1 MRRCPLQQAQGMQS
15 TLEDFFKALRG
26 SDLEVSLNA
35 QVDAAKATQL
45 VGWRERDLLKS
56 ALGATL
62 AKSQPDRAIFDEA
75 FDRFFHFDSFGTRRQ
90 ALLQP
95 VTDAPP
101 EPPADQPSSAEQGG
115 GQGQAGE
122 GGCQGSGGQGLSQL
136 LLSGDA
142 AALSRRMQ
150 QAAREAGLT
159 DIWFFT
165 QKGYYTQ
172 KIQRA
177 MGLDQLDREITE
189 ARRQT
194 MAPERFDELERARKR
209 LFNEVRNFVE
219 RKLSLYGTAPTREL
233 HDDFLQTQKLSN
245 IDRRDFARMH
255 EIVRKIARR
264 LAERHAR
271 RKRREQ
277 RGQLDFRRTM
287 RANAAYG
294 GVMFETHWRK
304 TTVERP
310 KVVAICD
317 VSGSVRQYARF
328 LLLFLYSLDELV
340 SGVQSFAFTNHL
352 VDVSATFETLPVEQ
366 AVDRVMQ
373 AVGGS
378 GTDYG
383 QVLLDI
389 EEQLMD
395 RIDRRTTVLIL
406 GDARN
411 NRGEAHAGIMK
422 TLYQRARRVI
432 WLNPEP
438 LTFWG
443 LGDSEMKRYQ
453 PYCHIARECN
463 SLRHLERTLDE
474 LLRTNSAS
482 A

>member
-1 MRRCPLQQAQGMQS
+1 MQS

-35 QVDAAKATQL
+35 QVDAARAAQL
-45 VGWRERDLLKS
+45 VGWKERELLKN
-56 ALGATL
+56 ALGTTL
-62 AKSQPDRAIFDEA
+62 AKSQPDRALFDEA
-75 FDRFFHFDSFGTRRQ
+75 FDRFFSFDSFGTGFQSATLTSANSPQER
-90 ALLQP
+90 
-95 VTDAPP
+95 
-101 EPPADQPSSAEQGG
+101 SAEQLPAADDAQ
-115 GQGQAGE
+115 GQGQGQGGP
-122 GGCQGSGGQGLSQL
+122 GGCQGSAGQGLSQL
-136 LLSGDA
+136 LRAGDS
-142 AALSRRMQ
+142 AALARRMQ
-150 QAAREAGLT
+150 QAAREVGLT

-177 MGLDQLDREITE
+177 MGLDLLDREIAE

-194 MAPERFDELERARKR
+194 LAPERLAELEQARKR
-209 LFNEVRNFVE
+209 LFEEVRNFVE

-277 RGQLDFRRTM
+277 RGQLDFGRTM

-294 GVMFETHWRK
+294 GVMFETHWRS
-304 TTVERP
+304 TVVERP

-317 VSGSVRQYARF
+317 VSGSVRNYARF

-340 SGVQSFAFTNHL
+340 ADVRSFAFTNHL
-352 VDVSATFETLPVEQ
+352 VDVSATFEALPVER
-366 AVDRVMQ
+366 AVDKVMQ

-389 EEQLMD
+389 EAQLMD

-411 NRGEAHAGIMK
+411 NRGEARAGIMK

-438 LTFWG
+438 LSFWG
-443 LGDSEMKRYQ
+443 LGDSEMKRYA

-474 LLRTNSAS
+474 LLRGSGAS

>member
-1 MRRCPLQQAQGMQS
+1 MQA

-26 SDLEVSLNA
+26 SDLDVSLNA
-35 QVDAAKATQL
+35 QIDAARATAL
-45 VGWRERDLLKS
+45 VGWGDRELLKS

-62 AKSQPDRAIFDEA
+62 AKTMPDRAVFDQTFE
-75 FDRFFHFDSFGTRRQ
+75 RFFHFDSFGTERAGKAGARPDPVPPGE
-90 ALLQP
+90 QP
-95 VTDAPP
+95 
-101 EPPADQPSSAEQGG
+101 PSSPEGS
-115 GQGQAGE
+115 GQGSGGP
-122 GGCQGSGGQGLSQL
+122 GGCQGSGGQALSQL
-136 LLSGDA
+136 LLSGDS

-150 QAAREAGLT
+150 QAARDVGLT

-172 KIQRA
+172 KIQQA
-177 MGLDQLDREITE
+177 MGLDLLDREIAE

-194 MAPERFDELERARKR
+194 MAPQRAAELERARKH

-219 RKLSLYGTAPTREL
+219 RKLSMYGTAPTREL

-271 RKRREQ
+271 RKRREL

-294 GVMFETHWRK
+294 GVMFETFWRSVK
-304 TTVERP
+304 VERP
-310 KVVAICD
+310 RVVAICD

-340 SGVQSFAFTNHL
+340 SDVQSFAFTNHL
-352 VDVSATFETLPVEQ
+352 VDVSATFAALPVEQ

-383 QVLLDI
+383 QVLEDI
-389 EEQLMD
+389 DAQLMH
-395 RIDRRTTVLIL
+395 RIDHRTTVLIL

-411 NRGEAHAGIMK
+411 NRGQARAEVMK
-422 TLYQRARRVI
+422 TLYGRARRVI

-438 LTFWG
+438 VSFWG
-443 LGDSEMKRYQ
+443 LGDSEMKRYA

-463 SLRHLERTLDE
+463 SLRHLERTLDQ

>member
-1 MRRCPLQQAQGMQS
+1 MSETMQGMQN

-35 QVDAAKATQL
+35 QVDAARATQL

-62 AKSQPDRAIFDEA
+62 AKSEPDRAIFDET
-75 FDRFFHFDSFGTRRQ
+75 FERFFRFDSFGTQ
-90 ALLQP
+90 AKARDPAVSTP
-95 VTDAPP
+95 VPDAPSDLP
-101 EPPADQPSSAEQGG
+101 QQSGN
-115 GQGQAGE
+115 GQGQGGP

-136 LLSGDA
+136 LLAGDSA
-142 AALSRRMQ
+142 TLSRRMQ
-150 QAAREAGLT
+150 QAAREVGLT

-177 MGLDQLDREITE
+177 MGLDLLDREITD
-189 ARRQT
+189 ARRQS
-194 MAPERFDELERARKR
+194 MAPERLVELEHARKL

-219 RKLSLYGTAPTREL
+219 RKLALYGTAPTREL

-255 EIVRKIARR
+255 EIVRKISRR

-294 GVMFETHWRK
+294 GVMFETHWRS
-304 TTVERP
+304 TVIERP

-340 SGVQSFAFTNHL
+340 SGVKSFAFTNHL
-352 VDVSATFETLPVEQ
+352 VDVSATFEALPVEQ
-366 AVDRVMQ
+366 AVDKVLH

-389 EEQLMD
+389 DEQLMHH
-395 RIDRRTTVLIL
+395 IDRRTTVLIL

-411 NRGEAHAGIMK
+411 NRGEAHADIMK
-422 TLYQRARRVI
+422 TLYGRARRVI

-438 LTFWG
+438 VSFWG
-443 LGDSEMKRYQ
+443 LGDSEMKRYV

>member
-1 MRRCPLQQAQGMQS
+1 MQA

-26 SDLEVSLNA
+26 SDLDVSLNA
-35 QVDAAKATQL
+35 QIDAARATAL
-45 VGWRERDLLKS
+45 VGWGERELLKA
-56 ALGATL
+56 ALGTTL
-62 AKSQPDRAIFDEA
+62 AKTLPDRAVFDET
-75 FDRFFHFDSFGTRRQ
+75 FDRFFHFDSFGTT
-90 ALLQP
+90 AASAGTPAVDASQP
-95 VTDAPP
+95 QPQTPP
-101 EPPADQPSSAEQGG
+101 RESS
-115 GQGQAGE
+115 GQGSGGP
-122 GGCQGSGGQGLSQL
+122 GGCQGSAGQALSQL
-136 LLSGDA
+136 LMSGDS

-150 QAAREAGLT
+150 QAAREVGLT

-165 QKGYYTQ
+165 QKGHYTQ
-172 KIQRA
+172 KIQQA
-177 MGLDQLDREITE
+177 MGLELLDREIAE

-194 MAPERFDELERARKR
+194 LAPQRHADLELARKR

-219 RKLSLYGTAPTREL
+219 RKLALYGTAPTREL
-233 HDDFLQTQKLSN
+233 HDEFLQSQKLSN

-277 RGQLDFRRTM
+277 RGQLDFRRTQ

-294 GVMFETHWRK
+294 GVLFETHWRS
-304 TTVERP
+304 TRIERP

-328 LLLFLYSLDELV
+328 LLLFLYSLDELL
-340 SGVQSFAFTNHL
+340 SDVQSYAFTNHL
-352 VDVSATFETLPVEQ
+352 VDVSATFESLPVEQ
-366 AVDRVMQ
+366 AVDKVLH

-383 QVLLDI
+383 QMLLDLD
-389 EEQLMD
+389 EQLMH
-395 RIDRRTTVLIL
+395 RIDHRTTVLIL

-411 NRGEAHAGIMK
+411 NRGEARSEIMK
-422 TLYQRARRVI
+422 TLYGRARRVI

-438 LTFWG
+438 RPFWG
-443 LGDSEMKRYQ
+443 LGDSEMKRYA

-474 LLRTNSAS
+474 LLRANSAS

>member
-1 MRRCPLQQAQGMQS
+1 MQA

-26 SDLEVSLNA
+26 SDLDVSLNA
-35 QVDAAKATQL
+35 QIDAARATEL
-45 VGWRERDLLKS
+45 VGWRERELLKS
-56 ALGATL
+56 ALGTTL
-62 AKSQPDRAIFDEA
+62 AKNLLDRAIFDET
-75 FDRFFHFDSFGTRRQ
+75 FDRFFRFDSFGTGAVAQ
-90 ALLQP
+90 GKPGAPAQP
-95 VTDAPP
+95 QNPP
-101 EPPADQPSSAEQGG
+101 PDGG
-115 GQGQAGE
+115 GQGSGGP
-122 GGCQGSGGQGLSQL
+122 GGCQGSAGQALSQL
-136 LLSGDA
+136 LMAGDS

-150 QAAREAGLT
+150 QAARDVGLT

-165 QKGYYTQ
+165 QKGHYTQ
-172 KIQRA
+172 KIQQA
-177 MGLDQLDREITE
+177 MGLELLDREISD

-194 MAPERFDELERARKR
+194 LAPQRLAELELARKR

-219 RKLSLYGTAPTREL
+219 RKLAMYGTAPTREL
-233 HDDFLQTQKLSN
+233 HDEFLQSQKLSS

-255 EIVRKIARR
+255 EIVRKMARR

-277 RGQLDFRRTM
+277 RGQLDFRRTQ

-294 GVMFETHWRK
+294 GVLFETYWRS
-304 TTVERP
+304 TRVERP

-328 LLLFLYSLDELV
+328 LLLFLYSLDELL
-340 SGVQSFAFTNHL
+340 SDVQSFAFTNHL
-352 VDVSATFETLPVEQ
+352 VEVGATFEALPVEQ
-366 AVDRVMQ
+366 AVDKVLN

-383 QVLLDI
+383 QMLLDLD
-389 EEQLMD
+389 EQLMH
-395 RIDRRTTVLIL
+395 RIDHRTTVLVL

-411 NRGEAHAGIMK
+411 NRGQARTEVMK
-422 TLYQRARRVI
+422 TLYGRARRVI

-438 LTFWG
+438 RSFWG
-443 LGDSEMKRYQ
+443 LGDSEMKHYA

-474 LLRTNSAS
+474 LLRSNSAS

>member
-1 MRRCPLQQAQGMQS
+1 MQA

-26 SDLEVSLNA
+26 SDLEISLNA
-35 QVDAAKATQL
+35 QIDAARATAL
-45 VGWRERDLLKS
+45 VGWSERDLLKS

-62 AKSQPDRAIFDEA
+62 AKTLPDRAVFDQT
-75 FDRFFHFDSFGTRRQ
+75 FDRFFRFESFGTRKLAQ
-90 ALLQP
+90 AAAAAEQ
-95 VTDAPP
+95 APP
-101 EPPADQPSSAEQGG
+101 PQADPSSNAEGA
-115 GQGQAGE
+115 GQGSGGP
-122 GGCQGSGGQGLSQL
+122 GGCQGSAGQALSQL
-136 LLSGDA
+136 LQSGDS

-150 QAAREAGLT
+150 QAAREVGLT

-172 KIQRA
+172 KIQQS
-177 MGLDQLDREITE
+177 MGLELLDREISD

-194 MAPERFDELERARKR
+194 LAPERLAELERARKH

-219 RKLSLYGTAPTREL
+219 RKLALYGTAPTREL

-294 GVMFETHWRK
+294 GVMFETFWRSTK
-304 TTVERP
+304 VERP
-310 KVVAICD
+310 RVVAICD

-340 SGVQSFAFTNHL
+340 SDVQSFAFTNHL
-352 VDVSATFETLPVEQ
+352 VDVSATFESLPVEQ
-366 AVDRVMQ
+366 AVDKVMQ

-383 QVLLDI
+383 QVLEDI
-389 EEQLMD
+389 DEQLMH

-411 NRGEAHAGIMK
+411 NRGEAHAEIMK
-422 TLYQRARRVI
+422 TLYGRARRVI

-438 LTFWG
+438 VSFWG
-443 LGDSEMKRYQ
+443 LGDSEMKRYA

>member
-1 MRRCPLQQAQGMQS
+1 MQS

-35 QVDAAKATQL
+35 QVDAARAVQL
-45 VGWRERDLLKS
+45 VGWKERDLLKS
-56 ALGATL
+56 ALGTTL
-62 AKSQPDRAIFDEA
+62 AKSQPDRAVFDEA
-75 FDRFFHFDSFGTRRQ
+75 FDRFFRFDSFGTG
-90 ALLQP
+90 LQ
-95 VTDAPP
+95 VARS
-101 EPPADQPSSAEQGG
+101 AAASSLQERSQERLSLAEGG
-115 GQGQAGE
+115 GQGQGGP
-122 GGCQGSGGQGLSQL
+122 GGCQGSAGQGLSQL
-136 LLSGDA
+136 LLAGDS
-142 AALSRRMQ
+142 AALARRMQ
-150 QAAREAGLT
+150 QAAREVGLT

-177 MGLDQLDREITE
+177 MGLDLLDREIAE

-194 MAPERFDELERARKR
+194 LAPERLAELEQARKR
-209 LFNEVRNFVE
+209 LFEEVRNFVE

-277 RGQLDFRRTM
+277 RGQLDFGRTM

-294 GVMFETHWRK
+294 GVMFETHWRS
-304 TTVERP
+304 TVVERP

-317 VSGSVRQYARF
+317 VSGSVRNYARF

-340 SGVQSFAFTNHL
+340 ADVRSFAFTNHL
-352 VDVSATFETLPVEQ
+352 VDVSATFEALPVEK
-366 AVDRVMQ
+366 AVDKVMQ

-389 EEQLMD
+389 EAQQMD

-411 NRGEAHAGIMK
+411 NRGEARAGIMK

-438 LTFWG
+438 LSFWG
-443 LGDSEMKRYQ
+443 LGDSEMKRYA

-474 LLRTNSAS
+474 LLRGSGAS

>member
-1 MRRCPLQQAQGMQS
+1 MQA

-35 QVDAAKATQL
+35 QIDAARATAL
-45 VGWRERDLLKS
+45 VGWRERELLKS

-62 AKSQPDRAIFDEA
+62 AKTQPDRALFDQT
-75 FDRFFHFDSFGTRRQ
+75 FDRFFCFDAFGTRP
-90 ALLQP
+90 AGQP
-95 VTDAPP
+95 GAVPAAVPP
-101 EPPADQPSSAEQGG
+101 PGEQPQSTAEGSGLGSGG
-115 GQGQAGE
+115 P
-122 GGCQGSGGQGLSQL
+122 GGCQGSAGQALSQL
-136 LLSGDA
+136 LHSGDS

-150 QAAREAGLT
+150 QAARDVGLT

-172 KIQRA
+172 KIQQA
-177 MGLDQLDREITE
+177 MGLDLLDREITE

-194 MAPERFDELERARKR
+194 QAPQRVAELERARKH

-219 RKLSLYGTAPTREL
+219 RKLSMYGTAPTREL

-294 GVMFETHWRK
+294 GVMFETFWRSTK
-304 TTVERP
+304 VERP
-310 KVVAICD
+310 RVVAICD

-340 SGVQSFAFTNHL
+340 SDVQSFAFTNHL
-352 VDVSATFETLPVEQ
+352 VDVSATFEALPVEQ
-366 AVDRVMQ
+366 AVERVMH
-373 AVGGS
+373 AVGGA

-383 QVLLDI
+383 QVLQDI
-389 EEQLMD
+389 DEQLMH

-411 NRGEAHAGIMK
+411 NRGEARAEIMK
-422 TLYQRARRVI
+422 TLYGRARRVI

-438 LTFWG
+438 LSFWG
-443 LGDSEMKRYQ
+443 LGDSEMKRYA

>member
-1 MRRCPLQQAQGMQS
+1 LQV

-35 QVDAAKATQL
+35 QIDAARATEL

-62 AKSQPDRAIFDEA
+62 AKTVPDRAIFDQT
-75 FDRFFHFDSFGTRRQ
+75 FDRFFRFDSFGTRQ
-90 ALLQP
+90 LAKAVPATEQQP
-95 VTDAPP
+95 ETQPP
-101 EPPADQPSSAEQGG
+101 SNAEGS
-115 GQGQAGE
+115 GQGSGGP
-122 GGCQGSGGQGLSQL
+122 GGCQGSAGQALSQL
-136 LLSGDA
+136 LQSGDS

-150 QAAREAGLT
+150 QAAREVGLT

-172 KIQRA
+172 KIQQA
-177 MGLDQLDREITE
+177 MGLELLDREISD

-194 MAPERFDELERARKR
+194 LAPERLAELERARKH

-219 RKLSLYGTAPTREL
+219 RKLSMYGTAPTREL

-294 GVMFETHWRK
+294 GVMFETFWRSTK
-304 TTVERP
+304 VERP
-310 KVVAICD
+310 RVVAICD

-340 SGVQSFAFTNHL
+340 SDVQSFAFTNHL
-352 VDVSATFETLPVEQ
+352 VDVSATFESLPVEQ
-366 AVDRVMQ
+366 AVDKVMQ

-383 QVLLDI
+383 QVLEDI
-389 EEQLMD
+389 DEQLMH

-411 NRGEAHAGIMK
+411 NRGEAHAEIMK
-422 TLYQRARRVI
+422 TLYGRARRVI

-438 LTFWG
+438 VSFWG
-443 LGDSEMKRYQ
+443 LGDSEMKRYA

>member
-1 MRRCPLQQAQGMQS
+1 MQA

-26 SDLEVSLNA
+26 SDLEISLNA
-35 QVDAAKATQL
+35 QIDAARATAL
-45 VGWRERDLLKS
+45 VGWHERDLLKS

-62 AKSQPDRAIFDEA
+62 AKTLPDRAIFDQT
-75 FDRFFHFDSFGTRRQ
+75 FDRFFRFDSFGTNKLAPAPAAAEPAPQPQ
-90 ALLQP
+90 A
-95 VTDAPP
+95 DPP
-101 EPPADQPSSAEQGG
+101 SNAEGG
-115 GQGQAGE
+115 GGSGGP
-122 GGCQGSGGQGLSQL
+122 GGCQGSAGQALSQL
-136 LLSGDA
+136 LQSGDS

-150 QAAREAGLT
+150 QAAREVGLT

-172 KIQRA
+172 KIQQA
-177 MGLDQLDREITE
+177 MGLELLDREISD

-194 MAPERFDELERARKR
+194 QAPQRVAELERARKH

-219 RKLSLYGTAPTREL
+219 RKLSMYGTAPTREL

-294 GVMFETHWRK
+294 GVMFETFWRSTK
-304 TTVERP
+304 VERP
-310 KVVAICD
+310 RVVAICD

-340 SGVQSFAFTNHL
+340 SDVQSFAFTNHL
-352 VDVSATFETLPVEQ
+352 VDVSATFEALPVEQ
-366 AVDRVMQ
+366 AVDKVMQ

-383 QVLLDI
+383 QVLEDI
-389 EEQLMD
+389 DEQLMH

-411 NRGEAHAGIMK
+411 NRGEAHAEIMK
-422 TLYQRARRVI
+422 TLYGRARRVI

-438 LTFWG
+438 ESFWG
-443 LGDSEMKRYQ
+443 LGDSEMKRYA

>member
-1 MRRCPLQQAQGMQS
+1 MQA

-26 SDLEVSLNA
+26 SDLDVSLNA
-35 QVDAAKATQL
+35 QIDAARATAL
-45 VGWRERDLLKS
+45 VGWGERELLKS
-56 ALGATL
+56 ALGTTL
-62 AKSQPDRAIFDEA
+62 AKTLLDRAIFDET
-75 FDRFFHFDSFGTRRQ
+75 FDRFFRFDSFGT
-90 ALLQP
+90 AKAGAPGGLPAPDAAQP
-95 VTDAPP
+95 QAPP
-101 EPPADQPSSAEQGG
+101 REGS
-115 GQGQAGE
+115 GQGSGGP
-122 GGCQGSGGQGLSQL
+122 GGCQGSSGQALSQL
-136 LLSGDA
+136 LMAGDS

-150 QAAREAGLT
+150 QAARDVGLT

-165 QKGYYTQ
+165 QKGHYTQ
-172 KIQRA
+172 KIQQA
-177 MGLDQLDREITE
+177 MGLELLDREIAE

-194 MAPERFDELERARKR
+194 LAPQRHADLELARRR

-219 RKLSLYGTAPTREL
+219 RKLSMYGTAPTREL
-233 HDDFLQTQKLSN
+233 HDEFLQSQKLSN

-277 RGQLDFRRTM
+277 RGQLDFRRTQ

-294 GVMFETHWRK
+294 GVLFETHWRS
-304 TTVERP
+304 TRIERP

-328 LLLFLYSLDELV
+328 LLLFLYSLDELL
-340 SGVQSFAFTNHL
+340 SDVQSYAFTNHL
-352 VDVSATFETLPVEQ
+352 VDVSATFESLPVEQ
-366 AVDRVMQ
+366 AVDKVLN

-383 QVLLDI
+383 QMLLDLD
-389 EEQLMD
+389 EQLMH
-395 RIDRRTTVLIL
+395 RIDHRTTVLIL

-411 NRGEAHAGIMK
+411 NRGEARSEIMK
-422 TLYQRARRVI
+422 TLYGRARRVI

-438 LTFWG
+438 RSFWG
-443 LGDSEMKRYQ
+443 LGDSEMKRYA

-474 LLRTNSAS
+474 LLRSNSAS

>member
-1 MRRCPLQQAQGMQS
+1 MQA

-26 SDLEVSLNA
+26 SDLDVSLNA
-35 QVDAAKATQL
+35 QIDAARATAL
-45 VGWRERDLLKS
+45 VGWGDRELLKS

-62 AKSQPDRAIFDEA
+62 AKTMPDRAVFDQTFE
-75 FDRFFHFDSFGTRRQ
+75 RFFHFDSFGTERAGKAGARPDPVPPGE
-90 ALLQP
+90 QP
-95 VTDAPP
+95 
-101 EPPADQPSSAEQGG
+101 PSSPEGS
-115 GQGQAGE
+115 GQGSGGP
-122 GGCQGSGGQGLSQL
+122 GGCQGSGGQALSQL
-136 LLSGDA
+136 LLSGDS

-150 QAAREAGLT
+150 QAARDVGLT

-172 KIQRA
+172 KIQQA
-177 MGLDQLDREITE
+177 MGLDLLDREIAE

-194 MAPERFDELERARKR
+194 MAPQRAAELERARKH

-219 RKLSLYGTAPTREL
+219 RKLSMYGTAPTREL

-271 RKRREQ
+271 RKRREL

-294 GVMFETHWRK
+294 GVMFETFWRSTK
-304 TTVERP
+304 LERP
-310 KVVAICD
+310 RVVAICD

-340 SGVQSFAFTNHL
+340 SDVQSFAFTNHL
-352 VDVSATFETLPVEQ
+352 VDVSATFAALPVEQ

-383 QVLLDI
+383 QVLEDI
-389 EEQLMD
+389 DAQLMH
-395 RIDRRTTVLIL
+395 RIDHRTTVLIL

-411 NRGEAHAGIMK
+411 NRGQARADVMK
-422 TLYQRARRVI
+422 TLYGRARRVI

-438 LTFWG
+438 VSFWG
-443 LGDSEMKRYQ
+443 LGDSEMKRYA

-463 SLRHLERTLDE
+463 SLRHLERTLDQ

>member
-1 MRRCPLQQAQGMQS
+1 MQA

-26 SDLEVSLNA
+26 SDLDVSLNA
-35 QVDAAKATQL
+35 QIDAARAAAL
-45 VGWRERDLLKS
+45 VGWGERELLKA
-56 ALGATL
+56 ALGTTL
-62 AKSQPDRAIFDEA
+62 AKTLPDRAVFDET
-75 FDRFFHFDSFGTRRQ
+75 FDRFFHFDSFGTT
-90 ALLQP
+90 AASAGAPAVDASQP
-95 VTDAPP
+95 QPQTPP
-101 EPPADQPSSAEQGG
+101 RESS
-115 GQGQAGE
+115 GQGSGGP
-122 GGCQGSGGQGLSQL
+122 GGCQGSAGQALSQL
-136 LLSGDA
+136 LMSGDS

-150 QAAREAGLT
+150 QAAREVGLT

-165 QKGYYTQ
+165 QKGHYTQ
-172 KIQRA
+172 KIQQA
-177 MGLDQLDREITE
+177 MGLELLDREIAE

-194 MAPERFDELERARKR
+194 LAPQRHADLERARKR

-219 RKLSLYGTAPTREL
+219 RKLALYGTAPTREL
-233 HDDFLQTQKLSN
+233 HDEFLQSQKLSN

-277 RGQLDFRRTM
+277 RGQLDFRRTQ

-294 GVMFETHWRK
+294 GVLFETHWRS
-304 TTVERP
+304 TRIERP

-328 LLLFLYSLDELV
+328 LLLFLYSLDELL
-340 SGVQSFAFTNHL
+340 SDVQSYAFTNHL
-352 VDVSATFETLPVEQ
+352 VDVSTTFESLPVEQ
-366 AVDRVMQ
+366 AVDKVLH

-383 QVLLDI
+383 QMLLDLD
-389 EEQLMD
+389 EQLMH
-395 RIDRRTTVLIL
+395 RIDHRTTVLIL

-411 NRGEAHAGIMK
+411 NRGEARSEIMK
-422 TLYQRARRVI
+422 TLYGRARRVI

-438 LTFWG
+438 RSFWG
-443 LGDSEMKRYQ
+443 LGDSEMKRYA

-474 LLRTNSAS
+474 LLRSNSAS

>member
-1 MRRCPLQQAQGMQS
+1 MQA

-26 SDLEVSLNA
+26 SDLDVSLNA
-35 QVDAAKATQL
+35 QIDAARATAL
-45 VGWRERDLLKS
+45 VGWGERDLLKS
-56 ALGATL
+56 ALGTTL
-62 AKSQPDRAIFDEA
+62 AKTLPDRAIFDDA
-75 FDRFFHFDSFGTRRQ
+75 FDRFFRFDSFGT
-90 ALLQP
+90 
-95 VTDAPP
+95 
-101 EPPADQPSSAEQGG
+101 
-115 GQGQAGE
+115 GQAGAAGTTSATAQQPQTPPQE
-122 GGCQGSGGQGLSQL
+122 GSGQGSGGPGGCQGSAGQALSQL
-136 LLSGDA
+136 LMAGDS

-150 QAAREAGLT
+150 QAARDVGLT

-165 QKGYYTQ
+165 QKGHYTQ
-172 KIQRA
+172 KIQQA
-177 MGLDQLDREITE
+177 MGLELLDREISE

-194 MAPERFDELERARKR
+194 LAPQRHADLELARKR

-219 RKLSLYGTAPTREL
+219 RKLALYGTAPTREL
-233 HDDFLQTQKLSN
+233 HDEFLQSQKLST

-294 GVMFETHWRK
+294 GVMFETHWRS
-304 TTVERP
+304 TRIERP

-328 LLLFLYSLDELV
+328 LLLFLYSLDELL
-340 SGVQSFAFTNHL
+340 SDVQSYAFTNHL
-352 VDVSATFETLPVEQ
+352 VDVSATFESLPVEQ
-366 AVDRVMQ
+366 AVDRVMH

-383 QVLLDI
+383 QMLLDLD
-389 EEQLMD
+389 EQLMH
-395 RIDRRTTVLIL
+395 RIDHRTTVLIL

-411 NRGEAHAGIMK
+411 NRGEARSDIMK
-422 TLYQRARRVI
+422 TLYGRARRII

-438 LTFWG
+438 RSFWG
-443 LGDSEMKRYQ
+443 LGDSEMKRYA

-474 LLRTNSAS
+474 LLRANSAS

>member
-1 MRRCPLQQAQGMQS
+1 MGQAQGMQS

-35 QVDAAKATQL
+35 QVDAARAAQL
-45 VGWRERDLLKS
+45 VGWRERELLRD
-56 ALGATL
+56 ALGSTL
-62 AKSQPDRAIFDEA
+62 AKSQPDRAVFDEA
-75 FDRFFHFDSFGTRRQ
+75 FDRFFRFDSFGTGLQ
-90 ALLQP
+90 APGPAAAGSLLLAAAQQP
-95 VTDAPP
+95 QDP
-101 EPPADQPSSAEQGG
+101 EG
-115 GQGQAGE
+115 GQGQGGP
-122 GGCQGSGGQGLSQL
+122 GGCHGSAGKSLSQL
-136 LLSGDA
+136 LLSGDSA
-142 AALSRRMQ
+142 TLSRRMQ
-150 QAAREAGLT
+150 QAAREVGLT

-177 MGLDQLDREITE
+177 MGLDLLDREISD
-189 ARRQT
+189 ARRQA
-194 MAPERFDELERARKR
+194 MAPGRLAELERARKQ
-209 LFNEVRNFVE
+209 LFEEVRNFVE
-219 RKLSLYGTAPTREL
+219 RKLSLYGSAPTREL
-233 HDDFLQTQKLSN
+233 HDDFLQNQKLSN

-255 EIVRKIARR
+255 EIVRRIARR

-271 RKRREQ
+271 RKRRQQ

-294 GVMFETHWRK
+294 GLLFETHWRS
-304 TTVERP
+304 TVVERP
-310 KVVAICD
+310 RVVAICD

-328 LLLFLYSLDELV
+328 LLLFLHSLDELV
-340 SGVQSFAFTNHL
+340 QDVQSFAFTNHL
-352 VDVSATFETLPVEQ
+352 VDVSATFEALPVEQ
-366 AVDRVMQ
+366 AVDKVLQ

-389 EEQLMD
+389 EAQLMD

-411 NRGEAHAGIMK
+411 NRGEAHADIMK

-443 LGDSEMKRYQ
+443 LGDSEMKRYA

-474 LLRTNSAS
+474 LLRSNGAS

>member
-1 MRRCPLQQAQGMQS
+1 MRSHRVQA

-26 SDLEVSLNA
+26 SDLDVSLNA
-35 QVDAAKATQL
+35 QVDAARAVAL
-45 VGWRERDLLKS
+45 VGWRERELLKS

-62 AKSQPDRAIFDEA
+62 AKTIPDRAVFDDTFE
-75 FDRFFHFDSFGTRRQ
+75 RFFHFDSFKAPGVATQ
-90 ALLQP
+90 NGAAPGSEPPPAQ
-95 VTDAPP
+95 TAPP
-101 EPPADQPSSAEQGG
+101 EGASE
-115 GQGQAGE
+115 GQGQGGP
-122 GGCQGSGGQGLSQL
+122 GGCQGSGGQALSQL
-136 LLSGDA
+136 LLSGDS

-150 QAAREAGLT
+150 QAARDVGLT

-172 KIQRA
+172 KVQQA
-177 MGLDQLDREITE
+177 MGLELLDREIAE

-194 MAPERFDELERARKR
+194 LAPERRAELELARKR
-209 LFNEVRNFVE
+209 LFHEVRNFVE
-219 RKLSLYGTAPTREL
+219 RKLALYGTAPTREL
-233 HDDFLQTQKLSN
+233 HDDYLQTQKLSN

-271 RKRREQ
+271 RKRREL
-277 RGQLDFRRTM
+277 RGQLDFARTL

-294 GVMFETHWRK
+294 GVMFETFWRSK
-304 TTVERP
+304 VVDRP
-310 KVVAICD
+310 RVVAICD
-317 VSGSVRQYARF
+317 VSGSVRNYARF
-328 LLLFLYSLDELV
+328 LLLFLYSLGELV
-340 SGVQSFAFTNHL
+340 SDVRAFAFTNHL
-352 VDVSATFETLPVEQ
+352 VEVSDTFKALPVEQ
-366 AVDRVMQ
+366 AVERVMQ

-389 EEQLMD
+389 DEQLMQH
-395 RIDRRTTVLIL
+395 IDRRTTVLIL

-411 NRGEAHAGIMK
+411 NRGQAHSEVMR
-422 TLYQRARRVI
+422 TLHQRARRVV

-438 LTFWG
+438 VSFWG
-443 LGDSEMKRYQ
+443 LGDSEMKRYA

-463 SLRHLERTLDE
+463 SLAHLERTLDA
-474 LLRTNSAS
+474 LLRTHSAS

>member
-1 MRRCPLQQAQGMQS
+1 MQA

-26 SDLEVSLNA
+26 SDLDVSLNA
-35 QVDAAKATQL
+35 QIDAARATEL
-45 VGWRERDLLKS
+45 VGWRERELLKS

-62 AKSQPDRAIFDEA
+62 AKNLPDRAIFDDT
-75 FDRFFHFDSFGTRRQ
+75 FDRFFRFDSFGTGAVAQ
-90 ALLQP
+90 GKPGAPAQP
-95 VTDAPP
+95 QNPPP
-101 EPPADQPSSAEQGG
+101 EGS
-115 GQGQAGE
+115 GQGSGGP
-122 GGCQGSGGQGLSQL
+122 GGCQGSAGQALSQL
-136 LLSGDA
+136 LMAGDS

-150 QAAREAGLT
+150 QAARDVGLT

-165 QKGYYTQ
+165 QKGHYTQ
-172 KIQRA
+172 KIQQA
-177 MGLDQLDREITE
+177 MGLELLDREISD

-194 MAPERFDELERARKR
+194 LAPQRLADLELARKR

-219 RKLSLYGTAPTREL
+219 RKLAMYGTAPTREL
-233 HDDFLQTQKLSN
+233 HDEFLQSQKLSS

-255 EIVRKIARR
+255 EIVRKMARR

-277 RGQLDFRRTM
+277 RGQLDFRRTQ

-294 GVMFETHWRK
+294 GVMFETYWRS
-304 TTVERP
+304 TRVERP

-328 LLLFLYSLDELV
+328 LLLFLYSLDELL
-340 SGVQSFAFTNHL
+340 SDVQSFAFTNHL
-352 VDVSATFETLPVEQ
+352 VEVGATFEALPVEQ
-366 AVDRVMQ
+366 AVDKVLN

-383 QVLLDI
+383 QMLLDLD
-389 EEQLMD
+389 EQLMH
-395 RIDRRTTVLIL
+395 RIDHRTTVLVL

-411 NRGEAHAGIMK
+411 NRGQARTAVMK
-422 TLYQRARRVI
+422 TLYGRARRVI

-438 LTFWG
+438 RSFWG
-443 LGDSEMKRYQ
+443 LGDSEMKHYA

-474 LLRTNSAS
+474 LLRSNGAS

>member
-1 MRRCPLQQAQGMQS
+1 MQS

-26 SDLEVSLNA
+26 SDLDVSLNA
-35 QVDAAKATQL
+35 QIDAARATAL
-45 VGWRERDLLKS
+45 VGWGERELLKS
-56 ALGATL
+56 ALGTTL
-62 AKSQPDRAIFDEA
+62 AKTLPDRAIFDEA
-75 FDRFFHFDSFGTRRQ
+75 FDRFFRFDSFGTG
-90 ALLQP
+90 AAATTGGAVLDPAAQP
-95 VTDAPP
+95 QSPP
-101 EPPADQPSSAEQGG
+101 QEGN
-115 GQGQAGE
+115 GQGSGGP
-122 GGCQGSGGQGLSQL
+122 GGCQGSAGQALSQL
-136 LLSGDA
+136 LLSGDS
-142 AALSRRMQ
+142 AALARRMQ
-150 QAAREAGLT
+150 QAAREVGLT

-165 QKGYYTQ
+165 QKGHYTQ
-172 KIQRA
+172 KIQQA
-177 MGLDQLDREITE
+177 MGLELLDREIAE

-194 MAPERFDELERARKR
+194 LAPQRHADLELARKR

-219 RKLSLYGTAPTREL
+219 RKLALYGTAPTREL
-233 HDDFLQTQKLSN
+233 HDEFLQSQKLSA

-277 RGQLDFRRTM
+277 RGQLDFRRTQ

-294 GVMFETHWRK
+294 GMLFETHWRS
-304 TTVERP
+304 TRVERP

-328 LLLFLYSLDELV
+328 LLLFLYSLDELL
-340 SGVQSFAFTNHL
+340 SDVQSYAFTNHL
-352 VDVSATFETLPVEQ
+352 VDVSATFESLPVEQ
-366 AVDRVMQ
+366 AVDKVLN

-383 QVLLDI
+383 QMLLDLD
-389 EEQLMD
+389 EQLMH
-395 RIDRRTTVLIL
+395 RIDHRTTVLVL

-411 NRGEAHAGIMK
+411 NRGHARSEIMK
-422 TLYQRARRVI
+422 TLYGRARRVI

-438 LTFWG
+438 RSFWG
-443 LGDSEMKRYQ
+443 LGDSEMKRYA

-474 LLRTNSAS
+474 LLRSNSAS

>member
-1 MRRCPLQQAQGMQS
+1 MQA

-26 SDLEVSLNA
+26 SDLDVSLNA
-35 QVDAAKATQL
+35 QIDAARATEL
-45 VGWRERDLLKS
+45 VGWRERELLKS

-62 AKSQPDRAIFDEA
+62 AKNLPDRAIFDDT
-75 FDRFFHFDSFGTRRQ
+75 FDRFFRFDSFGTGAVAQ
-90 ALLQP
+90 GKPGAPAQP
-95 VTDAPP
+95 QNPPP
-101 EPPADQPSSAEQGG
+101 EGS
-115 GQGQAGE
+115 GQGSGGP
-122 GGCQGSGGQGLSQL
+122 GGCQGSAGQALSQL
-136 LLSGDA
+136 LMAGDS

-150 QAAREAGLT
+150 QAARDVGLT

-165 QKGYYTQ
+165 QKGHYTQ
-172 KIQRA
+172 KIQQA
-177 MGLDQLDREITE
+177 MGLELLDREISD

-194 MAPERFDELERARKR
+194 LAPQRLADLELARKR

-219 RKLSLYGTAPTREL
+219 RKLAMYGTAPTREL
-233 HDDFLQTQKLSN
+233 HDEFLQSQKLSS

-255 EIVRKIARR
+255 EIVRKMARR

-277 RGQLDFRRTM
+277 RGQLDFRRTQ

-294 GVMFETHWRK
+294 GVMFETYWRS
-304 TTVERP
+304 TRVERP

-328 LLLFLYSLDELV
+328 LLLFLYSLDELL
-340 SGVQSFAFTNHL
+340 SDVQSFAFTNHL
-352 VDVSATFETLPVEQ
+352 VEVGATFEALPVEQ
-366 AVDRVMQ
+366 AVDKVLN

-383 QVLLDI
+383 QMLLDLD
-389 EEQLMD
+389 EQLMH
-395 RIDRRTTVLIL
+395 RIDHRTSVLVL

-411 NRGEAHAGIMK
+411 NRGEARTEVMK
-422 TLYQRARRVI
+422 TLYGRARRVI

-438 LTFWG
+438 RSFWG
-443 LGDSEMKRYQ
+443 LGDSEMKHYA

-474 LLRTNSAS
+474 LLRSNSAS

>member
-1 MRRCPLQQAQGMQS
+1 MQA

-26 SDLEVSLNA
+26 SDLDVSLNA
-35 QVDAAKATQL
+35 QIDAARATEL
-45 VGWRERDLLKS
+45 VGWRERELLKS
-56 ALGATL
+56 ALGTTL
-62 AKSQPDRAIFDEA
+62 AKNLLDRAIFDET
-75 FDRFFHFDSFGTRRQ
+75 FDRFFRFDSFGTGAVAQ
-90 ALLQP
+90 GKPGAPAQP
-95 VTDAPP
+95 QNPP
-101 EPPADQPSSAEQGG
+101 PDGG
-115 GQGQAGE
+115 GQGSGGP
-122 GGCQGSGGQGLSQL
+122 GGCQGSAGQALSQL
-136 LLSGDA
+136 LMAGDS

-150 QAAREAGLT
+150 QAARDVGLT

-165 QKGYYTQ
+165 QKGHYTQ
-172 KIQRA
+172 KIQQA
-177 MGLDQLDREITE
+177 MGLELLDREISD

-194 MAPERFDELERARKR
+194 LAPQRLAELELARKR

-219 RKLSLYGTAPTREL
+219 RKLAMYGTAPTREL
-233 HDDFLQTQKLSN
+233 HDEFLQSQKLSS
-245 IDRRDFARMH
+245 IDRCDFARMH
-255 EIVRKIARR
+255 EIVRKMARR

-277 RGQLDFRRTM
+277 RGQLDFRRTQ

-294 GVMFETHWRK
+294 GVLFETYWRS
-304 TTVERP
+304 TRVERP

-328 LLLFLYSLDELV
+328 LLLFLYSLDELL
-340 SGVQSFAFTNHL
+340 SDVQSFAFTNHL
-352 VDVSATFETLPVEQ
+352 VEVGATFEALPVEQ
-366 AVDRVMQ
+366 AVDKVLN

-383 QVLLDI
+383 QMLLDLD
-389 EEQLMD
+389 EQLMH
-395 RIDRRTTVLIL
+395 RIDHRTTVLVL

-411 NRGEAHAGIMK
+411 NRGQARTEVMK
-422 TLYQRARRVI
+422 TLYGRARRVI

-438 LTFWG
+438 RSFWG
-443 LGDSEMKRYQ
+443 LGDSEMKHYA

-474 LLRTNSAS
+474 LLRSNSAS

>member
-1 MRRCPLQQAQGMQS
+1 MQA

-26 SDLEVSLNA
+26 SDLDVSLNA
-35 QVDAAKATQL
+35 QIDAARATAL
-45 VGWRERDLLKS
+45 VGWGERDLLKS
-56 ALGATL
+56 ALGTTL
-62 AKSQPDRAIFDEA
+62 AKTLPDRAIFDEA
-75 FDRFFHFDSFGTRRQ
+75 FDRFFRFDSFGTGPAGAAGAATGAAQ
-90 ALLQP
+90 QP
-95 VTDAPP
+95 QTPP
-101 EPPADQPSSAEQGG
+101 QEGS
-115 GQGQAGE
+115 GQGSGGP
-122 GGCQGSGGQGLSQL
+122 GGCQGSAGQALSQL
-136 LLSGDA
+136 LMAGDS

-150 QAAREAGLT
+150 QAARDVGLT

-165 QKGYYTQ
+165 QKGHYTQ
-172 KIQRA
+172 KIQQA
-177 MGLDQLDREITE
+177 MGLELLDREISE

-194 MAPERFDELERARKR
+194 LAPQRHADLELARKR

-219 RKLSLYGTAPTREL
+219 RKLALYGTAPTREL
-233 HDDFLQTQKLSN
+233 HDEFLQSQKLSN

-277 RGQLDFRRTM
+277 RGQLDFRRTQ

-294 GVMFETHWRK
+294 GVLFETHWRS
-304 TTVERP
+304 TRIERP

-328 LLLFLYSLDELV
+328 LLLFLYSLDELL
-340 SGVQSFAFTNHL
+340 SDVQSYAFTNHL
-352 VDVSATFETLPVEQ
+352 VDVSATFESLPVEQ
-366 AVDRVMQ
+366 AVDKVMH

-383 QVLLDI
+383 QMLLDLN
-389 EEQLMD
+389 EQLMH
-395 RIDRRTTVLIL
+395 RIDHRTTVLVL

-411 NRGEAHAGIMK
+411 NRGEARSDIMK
-422 TLYQRARRVI
+422 TLYGRARRVI

-438 LTFWG
+438 RSFWG
-443 LGDSEMKRYQ
+443 LGDSEMKRYA

-474 LLRTNSAS
+474 LLRANSAS